1 MPRKNQKRTL
11 ITIGA
16 IWILAAAMLLS
27 ATAAFAENQSN
38 GSDLYS
44 QLGLFSDVLNKLK
57 QNYVTD
63 LNDEELIKAAIIG
76 MLGST
81 DPHTNYFT
89 KAEYDE
95 FTTSTKGS
103 FGGLGIQIDK
113 IGDYITVISPIEG
126 TPAYRMGI
134 TAGDRIVKVND
145 VSVVGY
151 TTDEAIKQMRGDV
164 GTEVLITISRPGVA
178 KPLEF
183 KIIRETIRIK
193 SVPYSFKLDNGV
205 GYIRLSQFSENTV
218 QELRAALSA
227 LESEGIKGLI
237 IDLRWN
243 PGGLLDQA
251 VETETLFDADHAAPL
266 RLAASLTIGEYLLPE
281 HIAQW
286 KAAHP
291 ASPVRMAIGNTT
303 AVIAAVVA
311 LDADVGFIE
320 GPQTHNDLQV
330 HDWLRDELVVV
341 AAAGHRWSR
350 RRPRAEQLSQSPWI
364 LRELGSGT
372 RQAADRWLLA
382 HLGAVNVA
390 FELGSTEAVKRLAAA
405 GAGLALLSRHAVA
418 DNLAQGSLVE
428 LRTGLPPATRQLAL
442 VVRRDRR
449 LGRTAEDFIA
459 HCLQAATRGA
469 RGRSGV

>member
-1 MPRKNQKRTL
+1 MIDESGQRLRLTL
-11 ITIGA
+11 RQLEVFAATARAGSTR
-16 IWILAAAMLLS
+16 AAAARVARSQS
-27 ATAAFAENQSN
+27 ATS
-38 GSDLYS
+38 
-44 QLGLFSDVLNKLK
+44 
-57 QNYVTD
+57 
-63 LNDEELIKAAIIG
+63 
-76 MLGST
+76 
-81 DPHTNYFT
+81 
-89 KAEYDE
+89 
-95 FTTSTKGS
+95 
-103 FGGLGIQIDK
+103 
-113 IGDYITVISPIEG
+113 
-126 TPAYRMGI
+126 
-134 TAGDRIVKVND
+134 
-145 VSVVGY
+145 
-151 TTDEAIKQMRGDV
+151 
-164 GTEVLITISRPGVA
+164 
-178 KPLEF
+178 
-183 KIIRETIRIK
+183 
-193 SVPYSFKLDNGV
+193 
-205 GYIRLSQFSENTV
+205 
-218 QELRAALSA
+218 AALTELETA
-227 LESEGIKGLI
+227 LGVFLFDRVGRRLALNENGRAL
-237 IDLRWN
+237 L
-243 PGGLLDQA
+243 PAAAALLDQA
-251 VETETLFDADHAAPL
+251 GELQGLFDAAHPAPL
-266 RLAASLTIGEYLLPE
+266 RVAASLTIGEYLLPE
-281 HIAQW
+281 HIARW
-286 KAAHP
+286 KSAHP

-341 AAAGHRWSR
+341 AAAGHRWSS
-350 RRPRAEQLSQSPWI
+350 RRPRADQLRLSPWI

-469 RGRSGV
+469 RGRSGA

>member
-251 VETETLFDADHAAPL
+251 VDTVNEF
-266 RLAASLTIGEYLLPE
+266 IGP
-281 HIAQW
+281 
-286 KAAHP
+286 
-291 ASPVRMAIGNTT
+291 N
-303 AVIAAVVA
+303 
-311 LDADVGFIE
+311 
-320 GPQTHNDLQV
+320 
-330 HDWLRDELVVV
+330 
-341 AAAGHRWSR
+341 
-350 RRPRAEQLSQSPWI
+350 
-364 LRELGSGT
+364 
-372 RQAADRWLLA
+372 
-382 HLGAVNVA
+382 
-390 FELGSTEAVKRLAAA
+390 
-405 GAGLALLSRHAVA
+405 
-418 DNLAQGSLVE
+418 
-428 LRTGLPPATRQLAL
+428 
-442 VVRRDRR
+442 
-449 LGRTAEDFIA
+449 
-459 HCLQAATRGA
+459 
-469 RGRSGV
+469 